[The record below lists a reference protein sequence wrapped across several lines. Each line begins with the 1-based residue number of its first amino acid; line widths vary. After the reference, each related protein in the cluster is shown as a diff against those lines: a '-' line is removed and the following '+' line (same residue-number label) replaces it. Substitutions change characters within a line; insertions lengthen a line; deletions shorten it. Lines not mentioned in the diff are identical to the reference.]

1 MSKRKPKRL
10 IRDLRQ
16 PQLFSNEDLGLP
28 PDEFEIRGTKLV
40 TNKFGKKVRIAIM
53 GRTKESYEALA
64 RNVWGDRY
72 DYTDSIYTNE
82 RSPITIYCP
91 KHDYHFTV
99 AMAQNHI
106 LRAKGTFQ
114 PTGCPVCQYE
124 EQYGEEYG
132 TDWDLFLKLSP
143 NSNRVGKI
151 VYEPSAKKKKQKESE
166 RAIRE
171 QERLHLLE
179 IQKDYMRQ
187 WHAKT
192 MKEAR
197 FNERVYQMYGDDLDT
212 SVAGY
217 INDHKPV
224 LLICR
229 HHGAFRIRPRLLLR
243 GEKGNPPHGCWKCS
257 GLTDPN
263 ENSRMTAK
271 RFYDIMR
278 HLYQI
283 LDFTK
288 YRRRKIKPG
297 TKITAVC
304 MKHGEITHDA
314 QWWLDGKGC
323 EYCNGKFYPPEW
335 KENAVKRHGNKY
347 EYVGEPP
354 RTMSDYIHY
363 ICPEHGL
370 QEQRYDIHV
379 GQGCGC
385 PKCANYP
392 NKKTPLERCNEW
404 IEKSD
409 KKYRGAFD
417 YSEAP
422 ADYINNDSKVWLTH
436 KPCGTRFQITPDTHL
451 RGVNGGCPLCNAIY
465 LESEGERAVRLWLE
479 DHGID
484 HRTQEVVPNE
494 DPTLPLEYLK
504 VDFWLDDVHSF
515 PMVIEYNGPQHYEYS
530 AYFHEGRRRDF
541 VVQVH
546 RDRYLR
552 KYCSDH
558 HIQLLEIPYT
568 YFDQIGDI
576 LQKAMNGEM
585 PDLVQPKIVMP
596 SSDKA

>member
-1 MSKRKPKRL
+1 MAKKL
-10 IRDLRQ
+10 IHDPMR

-28 PDEFEIRGTKLV
+28 PCEYEYRVIEKKDEQGHTIRQRI
-40 TNKFGKKVRIAIM
+40 VRKTMDSFIRA
-53 GRTKESYEALA
+53 AQA
-64 RNVWGDRY
+64 VWGDRY

-99 AMAQNHI
+99 ALAQNHI
-106 LRAKGTFQ
+106 LRAKGAFH

-151 VYEPSAKKKKQKESE
+151 VPEPSAKKKEQKESE

-217 INDHKPV
+217 INAHKPV

-229 HHGAFRIRPRLLLR
+229 HHGAFRISPRLLLR
-243 GEKGNPPHGCWKCS
+243 GENGNPPHGCWKCS

-263 ENSRMTAK
+263 ENSRMTTK

-288 YRRRKIKPG
+288 YRRRKIKLG
-297 TKITAVC
+297 TKITAFC

-347 EYVGEPP
+347 EYVGEAP

-379 GQGCGC
+379 NQGCGC

-404 IEKSD
+404 IAKCIEK
-409 KKYRGAFD
+409 YGEGRYD
-417 YSEAP
+417 YSRAHE
-422 ADYINNDSKVWLTH
+422 DYVNNDSLVWIRCCIH
-436 KPCGTRFQITPDTHL
+436 DYWFRQTPDNNL
-451 RGVNGGCPLCNAIY
+451 RTVNGSCPICAMEFK
-465 LESEGERAVRLWLE
+465 ESEGEATIRRWLVK
-479 DHGID
+479 HGITD
-484 HRTQEVVPNE
+484 FIQ
-494 DPTLPLEYLK
+494 DEYTIEHDNPRCKRRYLRP
-504 VDFWLDDVHSF
+504 DFWLPGYNLF
-515 PMVIEYNGPQHYEYS
+515 IEYNGEQHYEEVSIFNDNDWTY
-530 AYFHEGRRRDF
+530 EDQVIRDETL
-541 VVQVH
+541 
-546 RDRYLR
+546 RDYCVRY
-552 KYCSDH
+552 H
-558 HIQLLEIPYT
+558 HNLLEIPYW
-568 YFDQIGDI
+568 DLKRIDEI
-576 LQKAMNGEM
+576 LTEE
-585 PDLVQPKIVMP
+585 LIE
-596 SSDKA
+596 

>member
-1 MSKRKPKRL
+1 MSKRKTKRL

-99 AMAQNHI
+99 ALAQNHI
-106 LRAKGTFQ
+106 LRAKGAFH

-197 FNERVYQMYGDDLDT
+197 FNERVYQMYGDDIDT

-243 GEKGNPPHGCWKCS
+243 GENGNPPHGCWKCS

-263 ENSRMTAK
+263 ENSRMTTK

-288 YRRRKIKPG
+288 YRRRKIKLG

-323 EYCNGKFYPPEW
+323 EYCNGKFYPPDFVKLARQAQGEGYQYRGI
-335 KENAVKRHGNKY
+335 ENIKNK
-347 EYVGEPP
+347 
-354 RTMSDYIHY
+354 MSLVDVH
-363 ICPEHGL
+363 CPNPDHQWHPML
-370 QEQRYDIHV
+370 VDLIL
-379 GQGCGC
+379 QGC
-385 PKCANYP
+385 KCRECAGRHV
-392 NKKTPLERCNEW
+392 PLEERRA
-404 IEKSD
+404 KFVKD
-409 KKYRGAFD
+409 FHKKHGHKHYDVMAED
-417 YSEAP
+417 YV
-422 ADYINNDSKVWLTH
+422 NND
-436 KPCGTRFQITPDTHL
+436 TPIRVHCKIHNYDFMTSPDNIL
-451 RGVNGGCPLCNAIY
+451 RGGGGCPYCTA
-465 LESEGERAVRLWLE
+465 SEGEATILGWLDNHKE
-479 DHGID
+479 EYTWHY
-484 HRTQEVVPNE
+484 TLPNE
-494 DPTLPLEYLK
+494 DPTLPLQYIEADFYLP
-504 VDFWLDDVHSF
+504 DVGRF
-515 PMVIEYNGPQHYEYS
+515 PMVIEYHGEQHYKEIP
-530 AYFHEGRRRDF
+530 YFYNGKRVRSFE
-541 VVQVH
+541 VQQH

-552 KYCSDH
+552 KYCSEH
-558 HIQLLEIPYT
+558 HIRLLEIPYWDLNNIDT
-568 YFDQIGDI
+568 I
-576 LQKAMNGEM
+576 LQETMKKYRE
-585 PDLVQPKIVMP
+585 
-596 SSDKA
+596 